1 MTVDD
6 LLVRAGQ
13 LLQSGELVTAEVCA
27 QEALALDPQNVA
39 GWCRLGEV
47 LRQAG
52 RLGDAV
58 SAYGEAAQLDPSH
71 VPCRTALGNIF
82 RNMALP
88 DAAIR
93 WHGEALAL
101 RPDMLI
107 LHLNHLFVL
116 PIVATSAQQIEVLR
130 QRCLEG
136 LWQLE
141 QRQQSLEF
149 GDYAM
154 SHHPYYLIYHNRD
167 DRAVLEAYGRLLS
180 AHLQSVEAPVRLPRP
195 AAARQRIGFL
205 SGFFYAHSNSRAF
218 EGLIRYL
225 DRHDF
230 EVVVIHLPSSQ
241 RDEVR
246 DRIDACADQ
255 AVVLADGFEGAARQL
270 DGLDLD
276 LLFFTDIGMHPMALM
291 LACRRSAPVQVTGW
305 GVPQTS
311 GLATIDHYISG
322 ELVEGP
328 DSDVQYSE
336 NLVRLPG
343 LPCCYLAE
351 NLEPAT
357 HGRDYFF
364 LPQAAPLF
372 GCLQSFS
379 KLHPDF
385 DSVLEQIAKRVPE
398 AWFVFIEA
406 EITSYTQIFLN
417 RIAISAPTLAER
429 LILLS
434 RMGRQEFISLAGCLD
449 VLLDPPYFGSGV
461 TLYETIHTGT
471 PIVTL
476 EGDFLRSR
484 FVAGAYRLMGLKR
497 PPIAHSV
504 AAYSDWAVALVEDPA
519 ALAEHRRII
528 AERARQCLY
537 DRQDVVEA
545 FADFALK
552 AIAQAREKSI

>member
-1 MTVDD
+1 MTD
-6 LLVRAGQ
+6 LLGRAGQ
-13 LLQSGELVTAEVCA
+13 LLQVGDLAAAEVCA
-27 QEALALDPQNVA
+27 QEALALDPQNVD

-88 DAAIR
+88 DAAIH
-93 WHGEALAL
+93 WHGAALAL
-101 RPDMLI
+101 RPDILI

-116 PIVATSAQQIEVLR
+116 PIVATSAEQIEALR
-130 QRCLEG
+130 QRCLAGLGQLVEG
-136 LWQLE
+136 RQDLE
-141 QRQQSLEF
+141 L

-154 SHHPYYLIYHNRD
+154 SHHPFYLIYHNRD
-167 DRAVLEAYGRLLS
+167 DRAVLEAYGKLVSR
-180 AHLQSVEAPVRLPRP
+180 HLQVVDTPVRLRRP
-195 AAARQRIGFL
+195 AAGRRRIGFL
-205 SGFFYAHSNSRAF
+205 SGFFYSHSNSRAF
-218 EGLIRYL
+218 EGLIRNL
-225 DRHDF
+225 DRQHF

-241 RDEVR
+241 RDRVR

-255 AVVLADGFEGAARQL
+255 AVVLVDNFEGAARQL
-270 DGLDLD
+270 DSLALD

-322 ELVEGP
+322 ALVEGP
-328 DSDVQYSE
+328 DTDVQYSE

-364 LPQAAPLF
+364 LPQDIPLF
-372 GCLQSFS
+372 GYLQSFS

-385 DSVLEQIAKRVPE
+385 DDVLEQIAKRLPT
-398 AWFVFIEA
+398 AWFVFVEA

-417 RIAISAPTLAER
+417 RIAVSAPILAER

-484 FVAGAYRLMGLKR
+484 FVAGAYRLMGLEQ
-497 PPIAHSV
+497 PPVAHSV
-504 AAYSDWAVALVEDPA
+504 DAYVDWAVALIADPEG
-519 ALAEHRRII
+519 LAELRCTI
-528 AERARQCLY
+528 AERANQCLY

-552 AIAQAREKSI
+552 AIAQASGDAD